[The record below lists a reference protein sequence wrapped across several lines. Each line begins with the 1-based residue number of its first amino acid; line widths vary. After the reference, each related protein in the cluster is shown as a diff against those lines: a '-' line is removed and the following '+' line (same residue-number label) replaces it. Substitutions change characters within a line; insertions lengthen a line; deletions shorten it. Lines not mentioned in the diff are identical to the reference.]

1 MVSIHLRLTKE
12 LANQISSIE
21 KQFGFNS
28 SQEFIRAAIR
38 NTIDEYEKRQAIRAL
53 KKLKGSVTPKK
64 NPPSRQDVFE
74 TLAKKKPSE
83 IFRKYGL

>member
-12 LANQISSIE
+12 LAKQISSIE

-28 SQEFIRAAIR
+28 AQEFIRAAIR
-38 NTIDEYEKRQAIRAL
+38 NTIDEYEKRQALRGL
-53 KKLKGSVTPKK
+53 KKLYGTAKAKK
-64 NPPSRQDVFE
+64 NPPSRQEVFE
-74 TLAKKKPSE
+74 MLAKKKSSD